1 MFFIFFNRYLKQFV
15 KLKIVYKNIKSK
27 KYKPETKIL
36 RLNNLKAKK
45 YLNWRPKWGLNK
57 SLNKILEW
65 NNNIKIEKP
74 LDVCLKQI
82 REFLQK

>member
-1 MFFIFFNRYLKQFV
+1 M
-15 KLKIVYKNIKSK
+15 KLKIVYKNTKNK

-65 NNNIKIEKP
+65 NKDITIKEP
-74 LDVCLKQI
+74 LDVCRKQI